1 MFKCDLGRFQWIC
14 NCTDEDFLITLVEK
28 MQCVMQRFSLVVIH
42 VVVVV
47 VVVLTLSDVVV
58 VAVVQLAVFKLVYGR
73 IRY

>member
-1 MFKCDLGRFQWIC
+1 
-14 NCTDEDFLITLVEK
+14 

-42 VVVVV
+42 VVV

>member
-1 MFKCDLGRFQWIC
+1 
-14 NCTDEDFLITLVEK
+14 